1 VKTLRAA
8 RDLDWIDEDGEGRIA
23 WGAPDWWVEVG

>member
-1 VKTLRAA
+1 MASRKG

-23 WGAPDWWVEVG
+23 WGAPDWQVELG